1 MLCLKWESNRDRQKW
16 QMLGFG
22 LKDKGWQIMRAVTTA
37 FVFGLL
43 GAFFGWAAGNSI
55 PNWKEIGQAFSLF
68 GGLLAAILGAIL
80 GGVFD
85 ISQAIRNQGS
95 PGRR

>member
-1 MLCLKWESNRDRQKW
+1 M
-16 QMLGFG
+16 
-22 LKDKGWQIMRAVTTA
+22 IMA
-37 FVFGLL
+37 FVLGLL

-55 PNWKEIGQAFSLF
+55 PNWKEIAQAFSLF

-85 ISQAIRNQGS
+85 ISQAVRNQGLPS
-95 PGRR
+95 RR